1 MLNKM
6 TVRSRILLGF
16 SFVIALF
23 LAAAGSGI
31 ERSMAT
37 GATSDAIVYGALKIE
52 PLIAELDE
60 IIAVNLTQTIAAAR
74 TNEADYEAYLI
85 ASNQKGSQR
94 ASEIYEIL
102 GHLLVDEESKRRFD
116 ALMVKRK
123 AYLDVRTQ
131 VFTLKAE
138 QGVEA
143 ARSFVESS
151 FLPVSTDYLSAS
163 HALADYQRQ
172 TFKQLNEQ
180 IHAKNATSIRLT
192 LALSLFAC
200 VASVAAALLVARSVV
215 RQLGGEPGA
224 AARIAGRIAD
234 GDLGVE
240 VRVAPGD
247 THSVLYAIAMM
258 RARLADIVT
267 QVRQGTTLIDLS
279 SAEVAQGAMELSSRT
294 EQQASALE
302 EAAASMEELTSAI
315 RQNSE
320 HTQHARQLA
329 VMAEDLARQG
339 AQSVDAVVT
348 TMDTIKDS
356 SAQIAD
362 IISVIEGIA
371 FQTNILALNAA
382 VEAARAGEQGR
393 GFAVVASEVRNL
405 AHRSAAAAKDIK
417 LLIDTAVSNVARGN
431 ASVTEAGAKIA
442 SVLEGFRSV
451 GVVISEIATASDE
464 QRAGVEQIN
473 TAVVELDHVTQRNAA
488 LVEESAAAAQ
498 SLREQA
504 AHLAQLVAVFRTA
517 EPAQASPAPGT
528 RALPRHA
535 RSAVPDGRK
544 QSRVAYRS
552 TAC

>member
-1 MLNKM
+1 MMLNKL
-6 TVRSRILLGF
+6 TVHTRILLGF

-37 GATSDAIVYGALKIE
+37 RATADTIVYSALKIE

-60 IIAVNLTQTIAAAR
+60 ITAVNLTQTISAAR

-85 ASNQKGSQR
+85 ANNQKGSQR
-94 ASEIYEIL
+94 ASEIYEVL
-102 GHLLVDEESKRRFD
+102 GRSLIDDESKRRFAD
-116 ALMVKRK
+116 LMVKRK
-123 AYLDVRTQ
+123 AYLDARTE
-131 VFTLKAE
+131 VFALKTE
-138 QGVEA
+138 QGVEQ
-143 ARSFVESS
+143 ARRFVESS
-151 FLPVSTDYLSAS
+151 FVPVSTAYLSAA

-172 TFKQLNEQ
+172 TSKQLNEQ
-180 IHAKNATSIRLT
+180 IHENNATSIRLT
-192 LALSLFAC
+192 LALSVFAC

-215 RQLGGEPGA
+215 NQLGCEPGA

-247 THSVLYAIAMM
+247 THSVLYAMAMM

-267 QVRQGTTLIDLS
+267 EVRRGTSSIDLS

-302 EAAASMEELTSAI
+302 EAAASMEELTATI

-339 AQSVDAVVT
+339 AQAVDAVVT
-348 TMDTIKDS
+348 TMDSIKDS
-356 SAQIAD
+356 SEQIAA

-405 AHRSAAAAKDIK
+405 AHRSASAARDIK

-431 ASVTEAGAKIA
+431 ASVADAGAKIG

-451 GVVISEIATASDE
+451 GMVINEIATASNE
-464 QRAGVEQIN
+464 QHAGVVQIN

-498 SLREQA
+498 ALREQA
-504 AHLAQLVAVFRTA
+504 AQLAQLVAVFRTA
-517 EPAQASPAPGT
+517 EPEHALAAP
-528 RALPRHA
+528 RQPRLAAHA
-535 RSAVPDGRK
+535 RIKARVGGM
-544 QSRVAYRS
+544 QSQM
-552 TAC
+552 T